1 MTDDLLLT
9 FRSPPLPFFVESNRL
24 TYKPGEEH
32 PNRSNIGVFDL
43 LFVHKGALSIAE
55 EDCRWILEPGDVL
68 ILRPDRWHY
77 SFKPCT
83 EETTF
88 DWVHF
93 QTVGAWEETP
103 ANQPGTLRG
112 DYYTYAIRVPKK
124 MKLTYP
130 EEAAQ
135 VFSQL
140 HDAAQSSSHG
150 AFWDRQQRFLH
161 LLQML
166 DEGWRSD
173 AAKAAVS
180 VAERAAAYLKMNYR
194 LPITNAMLSETLELH
209 TNYITRC
216 MSEVFGCTPQ
226 QYLLY
231 YRLDQAKLLLIK
243 TDWTIAK
250 VAEDTGFRQTP
261 HFSRLFA
268 AHTGMP
274 PLKFRKRFT
283 AH

>member
-1 MTDDLLLT
+1 MQEDLLLT
-9 FRSPPLPFFVESNRL
+9 FRSPPLPFFIESNRR
-24 TYKPGEEH
+24 TYTAGEEH

-43 LFVHKGALSIAE
+43 LFVQEGSLYIAE
-55 EDCRWILEPGDVL
+55 ENNKWTLKPGDVL
-68 ILRPDRWHY
+68 ILRPDRWHC

-93 QTVGAWEETP
+93 QTVGAWEETE
-103 ANQPGTLRG
+103 GSHTGSLRG
-112 DYYTYAIRVPKK
+112 DYYTYAIRLPKK
-124 MKLTYP
+124 MHLSFPDEAKLI
-130 EEAAQ
+130 
-135 VFSQL
+135 FSQL
-140 HDAAQSSSHG
+140 HEAASSSSHG
-150 AFWDRQQRFLH
+150 AFWERQQRFLH

-173 AAKAAVS
+173 AARAGVS

-194 LPITNAMLSETLELH
+194 SVITNTMLSEALQLH

-216 MSEVFGCTPQ
+216 MTEVFGCTPQ

-250 VAEDTGFRQTP
+250 IAEETGFRQTP

-268 AHTGMP
+268 AQTGMP
-274 PLKFRKRFT
+274 PLRFRKRFT
-283 AH
+283 N

>member
-1 MTDDLLLT
+1 MSEELLLT
-9 FRSPPLPFFVESNRL
+9 FRSPPLPFFIESNRR
-24 TYKPGEEH
+24 TYQPGEEH
-32 PNRSNIGVFDL
+32 PNRTNLGVFDL
-43 LFVHKGALSIAE
+43 LFVQQGSLYIAE
-55 EDCRWILEPGDVL
+55 EGKRWTLNAGDVL

-77 SFKPCT
+77 SYKPCQ
-83 EETTF
+83 EETVF

-93 QTVGAWEETP
+93 QTVGAWEETE
-103 ANQPGTLRG
+103 ASQGSLRG
-112 DYYTYAIRVPKK
+112 DYYTYAIRLPKK
-124 MKLTYP
+124 MHLSFPDEAKLL
-130 EEAAQ
+130 
-135 VFSQL
+135 FSQL
-140 HDAAQSSSHG
+140 HEAAQSSSHG
-150 AFWDRQQRFLH
+150 AFWERQQRFLH

-173 AAKAAVS
+173 AAKAGVS

-194 LPITNAMLSETLELH
+194 SIITNTMLSEALQLH

-216 MSEVFGCTPQ
+216 MTEVFGCTPQ

-243 TDWTIAK
+243 TDWPIAR
-250 VAEDTGFRQTP
+250 VAEETGFRQTP

-268 AHTGMP
+268 AQTGMP

-283 AH
+283 N

>member
-1 MTDDLLLT
+1 MSEELLLT
-9 FRSPPLPFFVESNRL
+9 FRSPPLPFFIESNRR
-24 TYKPGEEH
+24 TYQAGEEH
-32 PNRSNIGVFDL
+32 PNRTNLGVFDL
-43 LFVHKGALSIAE
+43 LFVQQGALYIAE
-55 EDCRWILEPGDVL
+55 EGNRWTLQAGDVL

-77 SFKPCT
+77 SFKPCQ
-83 EETTF
+83 EETVF

-93 QTVGAWEETP
+93 QTVGAWEETE
-103 ANQPGTLRG
+103 ASQGSLRG
-112 DYYTYAIRVPKK
+112 DYYTYAIRLPKK
-124 MKLTYP
+124 MHLSFPDEAKLL
-130 EEAAQ
+130 
-135 VFSQL
+135 FSEL

-150 AFWDRQQRFLH
+150 AFWERQQRFLH

-173 AAKAAVS
+173 AAKAGVS

-194 LPITNAMLSETLELH
+194 SVITNTMLSEALQLH

-216 MSEVFGCTPQ
+216 MTEVFGCTPQ

-243 TDWTIAK
+243 TDWPIAR
-250 VAEDTGFRQTP
+250 VAEETGFRQTP

-268 AHTGMP
+268 AQTGMP

-283 AH
+283 N

>member
-1 MTDDLLLT
+1 MVSEELLLT
-9 FRSPPLPFFVESNRL
+9 FRSPPLPFFIESNRR
-24 TYKPGEEH
+24 TYLAGEEH
-32 PNRSNIGVFDL
+32 PNRTNLGVFDL
-43 LFVHKGALSIAE
+43 LFVQQGSLYIAE
-55 EDCRWILEPGDVL
+55 EGKRWTLNAGDVL

-77 SFKPCT
+77 SYKPCE
-83 EETTF
+83 EETVF

-93 QTVGAWEETP
+93 QTVGAWEETEGS
-103 ANQPGTLRG
+103 QGSLRG
-112 DYYTYAIRVPKK
+112 DYYTYAIRLPKK
-124 MKLTYP
+124 MHLSFPDEAKLL
-130 EEAAQ
+130 
-135 VFSQL
+135 FSQL

-150 AFWDRQQRFLH
+150 AFWERQQRFLH

-173 AAKAAVS
+173 AAKAGVS

-194 LPITNAMLSETLELH
+194 GVITNTMLSEALQLH

-216 MSEVFGCTPQ
+216 MTEVFGCTPQ

-243 TDWTIAK
+243 TDWPIAR
-250 VAEDTGFRQTP
+250 VAEETGFKQTP

-268 AHTGMP
+268 AQTGMP

-283 AH
+283 N

>member
-1 MTDDLLLT
+1 LSDDLLVT
-9 FRSPPLPFFVESNRL
+9 FRSPPLPFFIESNRT
-24 TYKPGEEH
+24 TYLPGDEH
-32 PNRSNIGVFDL
+32 PNRTNLGVFDM
-43 LFVHKGALSIAE
+43 LFVNEGTLHVAE
-55 EDCRWILEPGDVL
+55 ENNRWTLTPGDVL
-68 ILRPDRWHY
+68 ILRPDSWHY
-77 SFKPCT
+77 SFKPCNEAT
-83 EETTF
+83 VF

-93 QTVGAWEETP
+93 QAAGAWEETQGS
-103 ANQPGTLRG
+103 QPGTLRG
-112 DYYTYAIRVPKK
+112 DYYTYAIRVPKR
-124 MKLTYP
+124 MKLSYP
-130 EEAAQ
+130 DEAKLI
-135 VFSQL
+135 FSQL
-140 HDAAQSSSHG
+140 HEAAKSSSHG

-161 LLQML
+161 LLQMM

-180 VAERAAAYLKMNYR
+180 IAERAAAYLKLNYR
-194 LPITNAMLSETLELH
+194 STISNTMLSEVLELH

-216 MSEVFGCTPQ
+216 MTEVFGCTPQ

-243 TDWTIAK
+243 TDWTIARI
-250 VAEDTGFRQTP
+250 AEETGFRQTP

-283 AH
+283 T

>member
-1 MTDDLLLT
+1 MSDDLLVT
-9 FRSPPLPFFVESNRL
+9 FRSPPLPFFIESNRT
-24 TYKPGEEH
+24 TYQPGDEH
-32 PNRSNIGVFDL
+32 PNRTNLGVFDM
-43 LFVHKGALSIAE
+43 LFVNEGTLYVAE
-55 EDCRWILEPGDVL
+55 DNNKWTLTPGDAL

-77 SFKPCT
+77 SYKPCSEVT
-83 EETTF
+83 VF

-93 QTVGAWEETP
+93 QAAGAWEETD

-112 DYYTYAIRVPKK
+112 DYYTYAIRLPKR
-124 MKLTYP
+124 MKLSYP
-130 EEAAQ
+130 DEAKLI
-135 VFSQL
+135 FSQL
-140 HDAAQSSSHG
+140 HEAAKSSSHG

-161 LLQML
+161 LLQMM

-180 VAERAAAYLKMNYR
+180 IAERAAAYLKLNYR
-194 LPITNAMLSETLELH
+194 STISNGMLSEVLDLH

-216 MSEVFGCTPQ
+216 MTEVFGCTPQ

-243 TDWTIAK
+243 TDWTIARI
-250 VAEDTGFRQTP
+250 AEETGFRQTP

-283 AH
+283 A